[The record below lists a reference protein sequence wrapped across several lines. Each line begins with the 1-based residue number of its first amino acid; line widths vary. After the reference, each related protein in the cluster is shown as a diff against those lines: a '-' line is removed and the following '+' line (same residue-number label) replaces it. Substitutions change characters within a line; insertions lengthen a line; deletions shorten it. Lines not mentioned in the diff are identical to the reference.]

1 MLQKIANIVKITGNV
16 VGVILLLP
24 VLLLITIILLPGE
37 IQERS
42 YIKKHK
48 DKIMENEELKP
59 EDLATDEEE
68 ELDEE
73 ESSDESSDDE
83 KEEEVL

>member
-1 MLQKIANIVKITGNV
+1 MLQKIANIVKIAGNV
-16 VGVILLLP
+16 VGAILLLP

-48 DKIMENEELKP
+48 DKIMENEEIES
-59 EDLATDEEE
+59 EDIVEEE
-68 ELDEE
+68 ETEE
-73 ESSDESSDDE
+73 E
-83 KEEEVL
+83 EEEIADDDTL